1 MKKQV
6 FHIAV
11 PDIKSRA
18 TSRRNNG
25 TTCLWAGGDAA
36 DYEMRTPD
44 SVDTQ
49 DVEKDSVDTQD
60 VEKYVIEDADE
71 FEGAKYSGRCR

>member
-25 TTCLWAGGDAA
+25 TTCLWSGGDAA

-49 DVEKDSVDTQD
+49 DVEK
-60 VEKYVIEDADE
+60 YVIEDADE
-71 FEGAKYSGRCR
+71 SEGAKYSGRCR